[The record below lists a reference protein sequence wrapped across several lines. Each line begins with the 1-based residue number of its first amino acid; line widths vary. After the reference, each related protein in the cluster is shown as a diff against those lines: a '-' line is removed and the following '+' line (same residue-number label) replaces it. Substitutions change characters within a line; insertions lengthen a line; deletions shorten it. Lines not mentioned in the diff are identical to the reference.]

1 MPHAFVLHLSP
12 AEKLPRHRYLHQYSH
27 GLFYQLLQQID
38 PAVSEH
44 IHAQAQN
51 PFTLWAKERHD
62 STIILRISLLDESLF
77 QPLLKI
83 IVGESLTG
91 LMLGQ
96 DNYRISKVIAT
107 PEGDRDAGYDD
118 WHSILRAEAGDSF
131 HFHWLSPTV
140 FSSSRGKKRLY
151 TPLPLP
157 RLIFQ
162 SLLRSF
168 QRYSPMPYSA
178 SQQAE
183 FHADFED
190 IVVQNHTIRSQG
202 HIAGKTRLT
211 GFVGKTNVRAI
222 QCSPAMHTLLGRLAA
237 LSFYSGVGA
246 KTPYGMGQVRLM
258 RKDEDALEET
268 KEKKEK
274 KPRRRVGKKVEQG
287 KDGIFTN

>member
-1 MPHAFVLHLSP
+1 MPHAFVLHLTP
-12 AEKLPRHRYLHQYSH
+12 AQKLARHRYLHQYSH
-27 GLFYQLLQQID
+27 GLFYHLLQQID
-38 PAVSEH
+38 PVLSER
-44 IHAQAQN
+44 IHEQAQN

-107 PEGDRDAGYDD
+107 PEGDREAGFDD
-118 WHSILRAEAGDSF
+118 WHSILRAEATDSLNL
-131 HFHWLSPTV
+131 HWLSPTI

-168 QRYSPMPYSA
+168 QKYSPLPYND

-183 FHADFED
+183 FQADFED

-211 GFVGKTNVRAI
+211 GFVGKTSLRAI
-222 QCSPAMHTLLGRLAA
+222 QCSSDLHTLLGRLAA

-246 KTPYGMGQVRLM
+246 KTPYGMGQVRLIREEESDVGGE
-258 RKDEDALEET
+258 RKVER
-268 KEKKEK
+268 KV
-274 KPRRRVGKKVEQG
+274 RRRAR
-287 KDGIFTN
+287 GIGG